1 MYDFANQPF
10 TTVIITFLYSAYFV
24 KGIAPNEEMGLV
36 LWSRGITITAI
47 VVALISPLM
56 GAIADQGGYRKIFFI
71 FWTWVCIIGS
81 YLSFFALPGEIYSAL
96 ICVVIANI
104 GFEMGG
110 VFCNAYLPDI
120 APKDKVGRI
129 SGYGWSFGYVG
140 GLIALFV
147 AMILFVNPEVPAF
160 GFSTENG
167 ENYRAI
173 NLMVA
178 LWFAVFSIP
187 TFLWVKDSPNRKK
200 LSISLI
206 KKSYTQVS
214 TTFSEIKKYKQ
225 ISRFLIA
232 RLLYNDGLITIF
244 SFGGIYA
251 QSVFNFSLSDIIV
264 FGIVLNITAGLG
276 AFLFGF
282 LDDRIGAKKTIQISN
297 IGLVVACIIAVVA
310 PNSDLFSTGTIIYLN
325 HQLNIF
331 IYKAPIII
339 TGSHLFWLAGIIIG
353 LCSGPNQASSRSLMS
368 RFIPNSKENEFFGF
382 FAFSGKATA
391 FVGPLALGIL
401 TDIYNIRVGILVVA
415 VLVIGGSYILL
426 GVDEEE
432 GMKIASEKNSD

>member
-1 MYDFANQPF
+1 MYDFANQPL
-10 TTVIITFLYSAYFV
+10 TTVIITFLYSAYFA
-24 KGIAPNEEMGLV
+24 KGIAPNEEMGLI
-36 LWSRGITITAI
+36 LWSRGITTTAI

-56 GAIADQGGYRKIFFI
+56 GAIADQGGYRKIFFV
-71 FWTWVCIIGS
+71 FWTWVCIVGS
-81 YLSFFALPGEIYSAL
+81 FLSFYALPGEIYKAL

-110 VFCNAYLPDI
+110 GFCNAYLPDI
-120 APKDKVGRI
+120 APKEKVGRI

-140 GLIALFV
+140 GLIALFL
-147 AMILFVNPEVPAF
+147 AMFLFVDPEVPAF

-187 TFLWVKDSPNRKK
+187 TFLWVKDRPSKEK
-200 LSISLI
+200 FTFSLV
-206 KKSYTQVS
+206 KKSYTQIS
-214 TTFSEIKKYKQ
+214 NTFSEIKKYKQ

-264 FGIVLNITAGLG
+264 FGIVLNLTAGLG

-282 LDDRIGAKKTIQISN
+282 LDDKIGAKKTIQISN
-297 IGLVVACIIAVVA
+297 IGLVVACLIAVIA
-310 PNSDLFSTGTIIYLN
+310 PNKDLFSIGSTIV
-325 HQLNIF
+325 
-331 IYKAPIII
+331 

-353 LCSGPNQASSRSLMS
+353 LCSGPNQASSRSMMS
-368 RFIPNSKENEFFGF
+368 RFIPRSKENEFFGF

-401 TDIYNIRVGILVVA
+401 TDIYNIRIGILIVA
-415 VLVIGGSYILL
+415 VLVIGGSYVLL

-432 GMKIASEKNSD
+432 GMKVASEE